1 MNYPLK
7 CQKVRTT
14 CEILSTVS
22 QQPVDLDFTLPDYCA
37 DIEKILKCTLTVKI
51 NNRNLSAGQLRIE
64 GSSVIRILYCDS
76 DKGALRCC
84 EQTVPF
90 SSSLVVNEQTNDCVI
105 LTDCKTEYINCR
117 ALTPRRLDIHG
128 AFSLNVRVMSST
140 SNDFF
145 TCEDSSDLQTKCGN
159 ISLCEL
165 SIFSQDD
172 FSVSETATLSS
183 KSNIESTVRSEL
195 QCTVADITPSGERML
210 IKGELTLRLLYVS
223 DSKTGET
230 EQFVYA
236 FPFSQM
242 VSKGSDDAEIS
253 DVRIDILNYD
263 IAIKSEAVTD
273 EPKITIDAKLCAS
286 LFGYKRTDCCYISDV
301 YSTDYH
307 TEAAFE
313 SCSACTDIMPRDL
326 NIVSKNT
333 VSLGDNAVSK
343 IVDIFC
349 EDISAQVNSV
359 DNKLKLGGKLNVCI
373 LAVNSSGE
381 LIFVERSVD
390 FLGEE
395 VTDKSFSVASVVCAK
410 VKSLSY
416 RICENNE
423 IELRFEIFVRA
434 ELKNSVAVR
443 CLNSVDSVGEAEDK
457 SKKSALTLY
466 YALEGEKVWDIA
478 KRYSTDY
485 KSFREENSLDT
496 EELESDTMLLIAN
509 K

>member
-51 NNRNLSAGQLRIE
+51 SNRNLSAGQLRVE
-64 GSSVIRILYCDS
+64 GSSVIRVLYCDS

-128 AFSLNVRVMSST
+128 AFSLNVRIMSST

-145 TCEDSSDLQTKCGN
+145 TCEDGSDLQAKCEDVN
-159 ISLCEL
+159 VCEL
-165 SIFSQDD
+165 SVFSQDD

-183 KSNIESTVRSEL
+183 KSNIESAVRSEL
-195 QCTVADITPSGERML
+195 QCSVTDFTLSGERML
-210 IKGELTLRLLYVS
+210 IKGEMTLRLLYVS

-242 VSKGSDDAEIS
+242 VSKGSDDPEIS
-253 DVRIDILNYD
+253 DVRLDILSYD
-263 IAIKSEAVTD
+263 IAIKSEAVT
-273 EPKITIDAKLCAS
+273 EQPKITIDAKLCAS
-286 LFGYKRTDCCYISDV
+286 LLGYKRTDCRYISDV

-307 TEAAFE
+307 TEASFE
-313 SCSACTDIMPRDL
+313 NCTVCTDIMPRDL

-333 VSLGDNAVSK
+333 VSLGDNTVSK

-349 EDISAQVNSV
+349 EDISAQVSSA
-359 DNKLKLGGKLNVCI
+359 DNKIKLGGKLNVCI
-373 LAVNSSGE
+373 LAVNSDGE

-390 FLGEE
+390 FSSEE
-395 VTDKSFSVASVVCAK
+395 MADKSFSMASVVCAR

-423 IELRFEIFVRA
+423 IELRLEIFVRA
-434 ELKNSVAVR
+434 ELKNSMSLR
-443 CLNSVDSVGEAEDK
+443 CLNSVESVGEAEDK
-457 SKKSALTLY
+457 SKKPALTLY
-466 YALEGEKVWDIA
+466 YALEGEKIWDIA
-478 KRYSTDY
+478 KRYGTDY
-485 KSFREENSLDT
+485 SLFTDENSLDM
-496 EELESDTMLLIAN
+496 EVLEADTMLLIAN